1 MGAIQMKLG
10 YKYSAL
16 ELPYLFIDHYLT
28 GCAPVYPLIYIY
40 SLRRLLGGDPVSMQE
55 ISEHFQLT
63 DTDVMNAWRHWERT
77 GLVQI
82 EGSGTDIS
90 ITFLPVCE
98 PEPVPKN
105 NEPDLKLLQLTL
117 PEPPESRPQY
127 TVQELSVYRT
137 QSKEIER
144 LFATAEKALGKLL
157 TYNDMNVIFG
167 FYDWLRLPLEV
178 IEYLLNYCAQHN
190 HRSLRYMEKCAID
203 WAERDIDDLDK
214 AITYVHS
221 FDKNY
226 RSILKRM
233 GKLANFPT
241 PAQRKQMDKW
251 LHEMHMPL
259 DVILEA
265 CDKTTLTAEKPSLSY
280 VDKILTKW
288 HKAGITTLTGVKQA
302 DDDFLQQREQ
312 KEAKAA
318 TKTKTQKPVNNRFIN
333 FDQRENDYT
342 QIEQLERQY
351 LLQRLKG

>member
-10 YKYSAL
+10 YQISAL

-28 GCAPVYPLIYIY
+28 GCPPVYPLIYIF
-40 SLRRLLGGDPVSMQE
+40 SMRRLQGGDPVSIQE
-55 ISEHFQLT
+55 IALHFQLT
-63 DTDVMNAWRHWERT
+63 DTDVMNAWRHWERV

-82 EGSGTDIS
+82 KGSGTDIS
-90 ITFLPVCE
+90 ITFLPVYK
-98 PEPVPKN
+98 PEPAVTKGEFDP
-105 NEPDLKLLQLTL
+105 KLLQLTL
-117 PEPPESRPQY
+117 PEMPETRPQY

-144 LFATAEKALGKLL
+144 LFATAEQALGKLL

-178 IEYLLNYCAQHN
+178 IEYLLNYCAQHG
-190 HRSLRYMEKCAID
+190 HRNLRYMEKCAID

-214 AITYVHS
+214 AITYIHT

-233 GKLANFPT
+233 GKLTNFPT

-251 LHEMHMPL
+251 LYEMHMPL

-280 VDKILTKW
+280 VDKILAKW
-288 HKAGITTLTGVKQA
+288 HKAGINTLDGIKQA
-302 DDDFLQQREQ
+302 DEDFLKQREQ
-312 KEAKAA
+312 KTTAKA
-318 TKTKTQKPVNNRFIN
+318 KTQKPTGNRFIN

>member
-1 MGAIQMKLG
+1 MGTIQMKLG
-10 YKYSAL
+10 YKCTDL
-16 ELPYLFIDHYLT
+16 ELPYLFVDHFLT
-28 GCAPVYPLIYIY
+28 GCPPVYPLIYIF
-40 SLRRLLGGDPVSMQE
+40 SLRRLLGGDPVSVQE

-63 DTDVMNAWRHWERT
+63 VTDVMSAWHHWERV
-77 GLVQI
+77 GLVKL
-82 EGSGTDIS
+82 EGNPPDIS
-90 ITFLPVCE
+90 ITFLPVRE
-98 PEPVPKN
+98 PEPAVKSK
-105 NEPDLKLLQLTL
+105 EPDPKLLQLTL
-117 PEPPESRPQY
+117 PEIPEARPQY

-144 LFATAEKALGKLL
+144 LFAKAEQALGKLL

-178 IEYLLNYCAQHN
+178 IEYLLNYCAQHG

-214 AITYVHS
+214 AITYIHT

-226 RSILKRM
+226 RSILKSM
-233 GKLANFPT
+233 GKLSNFPT

-265 CDKTTLTAEKPSLSY
+265 CDRTTLSAEKPSLSY

-288 HKAGITTLTGVKQA
+288 HKAGITTLAAVKQA
-302 DDDFLQQREQ
+302 DDDFTQKREQREV
-312 KEAKAA
+312 KDTAKV
-318 TKTKTQKPVNNRFIN
+318 QKPKNNRFIN